1 MRYSSRRKQ
10 LRQNFLV
17 NRGLLRRL
25 LKKTSI
31 TANDIVLDIGAG
43 SGNLTK
49 ELTRCCDHVIAIE
62 TDPSLITKLR
72 QIFHSNPKVVVV
84 NNDFLKFRLPETP
97 YKVFANIP
105 FNLQTEI
112 IDKLFQNPQYSPIDC
127 YLIVEHKFATKLIHR
142 KDIYCRYLH
151 HFHRSDF
158 YPQPYIHVVLIHLTF
173 YRL

>member
-1 MRYSSRRKQ
+1 MRYTSRRKQ

-31 TANDIVLDIGAG
+31 TANDVILDIGAG

-49 ELTRCCDHVIAIE
+49 ELIKTCDHVIAIE
-62 TDPSLITKLR
+62 TDPQLITQLR
-72 QIFHSNPKVVVV
+72 KTFRSNPKIIVV
-84 NNDFLKFRLPETP
+84 NNDFLKFHLPETS

-112 IDKLFQNPQYSPIDC
+112 VNKLFVDPKKTPVDC
-127 YLIVEHKFATKLIHR
+127 YLIVEHKFAAKLMRRI
-142 KDIYCRYLH
+142 DIYCRYLH
-151 HFHRSDF
+151 HFHRTDF
-158 YPQPYIHVVLIHLTF
+158 YPQPYTHTVLVHI
-173 YRL
+173 RKQIV